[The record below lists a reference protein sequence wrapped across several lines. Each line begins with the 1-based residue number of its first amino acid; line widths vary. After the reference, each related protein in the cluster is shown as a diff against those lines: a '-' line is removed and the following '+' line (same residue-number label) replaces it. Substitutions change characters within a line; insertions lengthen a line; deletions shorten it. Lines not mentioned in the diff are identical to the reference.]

1 MRFVQLCHV
10 QSGLEKHPEEIEEV
24 SLNRDVQGGQKKKK
38 KKTITILIKNYKK

>member
-24 SLNRDVQGGQKKKK
+24 SLNRDVQGV
-38 KKTITILIKNYKK
+38 KKTKTKKDNYHFHQKL